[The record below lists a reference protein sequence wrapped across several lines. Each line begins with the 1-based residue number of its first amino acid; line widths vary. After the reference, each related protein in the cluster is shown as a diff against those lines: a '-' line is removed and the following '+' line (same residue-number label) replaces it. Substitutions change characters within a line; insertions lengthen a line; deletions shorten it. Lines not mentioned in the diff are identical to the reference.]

1 MKTFN
6 LSLAAIAA
14 MSIVSTTNA
23 SSLEEALKKMEKS
36 VELFKLIIFLEI

>member
-23 SSLEEALKKMEKS
+23 SSLEEALKKWKNQWS
-36 VELFKLIIFLEI
+36 YSSL